1 MAADPVTEYMSDA
14 DLKARIERLT
24 ADMLA
29 ASRRTDFI
37 EAAQLRDEL
46 LVVKGILE
54 ARGEMPAENTEDTD
68 K

>member
-1 MAADPVTEYMSDA
+1 MSDA
-14 DLKARIERLT
+14 DLKARVERLT

-37 EAAQLRDEL
+37 EAAQIRDEL
-46 LVVKGILE
+46 LIVKGILE
-54 ARGEMPAENTEDTD
+54 ARSEMPAENIEDTD